1 MAFAG
6 WKDTDWSR
14 DRAADRPFL
23 EAIAAII
30 AVEGDA
36 ALIAENPR
44 GLTIV

>member
-14 DRAADRPFL
+14 DRVADRPFL
-23 EAIAAII
+23 EAIEAII

-36 ALIAENPR
+36 ALIQRIPV
-44 GLTIV
+44 G